1 MGVTPLVP
9 IVDTSQAPERHAD
22 PIEIPLDDLQEAR
35 RDPIVKSLLK
45 SAVAA
50 GERVTRENR
59 KRW

>member
-9 IVDTSQAPERHAD
+9 IVDTSQAPERDAD
-22 PIEIPLDDLQEAR
+22 LIEIPLDDLQEAR